1 MIIFGQINSYV
12 FYQESTWQMN
22 PVDRP
27 NFFWSGFQNMFQNTQ
42 RTKKRSDSPLLHNC
56 SSTSSRCRCILLC
69 WSTVCWTI
77 CIHDTPFLSPWPAL
91 NKLWVSCPR
100 SDCLSRRCS
109 RSVFKVKFY
118 TFCVDVYWLF
128 YYNVYCCVVPL
139 PFRQFPSPFL
149 SPLPSWWITVYLEN
163 KF

>member
-91 NKLWVSCPR
+91 NKLWVSCSR
-100 SDCLSRRCS
+100 SDCLSRCFR
-109 RSVFKVKFY
+109 RSVFKVKYYCFLCRCG
-118 TFCVDVYWLF
+118 CVT
-128 YYNVYCCVVPL
+128 PL
-139 PFRQFPSPFL
+139 PIRQFASTTHH
-149 SPLPSWWITVYLEN
+149 SWALGLH
-163 KF
+163 